1 MSEPRRCKS
10 LVDLYGLLNKSSIET
25 ADNKSSS
32 GVSTADSDSGYLNS
46 DMEEMDKVSVSE
58 CLLLPAFATATNRT
72 ILSGYSGRAKNDS
85 SPTIQTLNH
94 AAGLRAAL
102 TLNYGDDVGLICRK
116 QLAIQGCHSYSKC
129 AAVHLLG
136 KHYFALADGVSA
148 NRARGYDAKLFPNAL
163 IDACARFIGETDED
177 YLNYQLKQK
186 CGQLREQ
193 ELINKLMQDDSN
205 EIEQVTHLLND
216 YKFSDEF
223 DEEEEEEEEECDDD
237 EDQFFNEADMFDQE
251 VAELE
256 ENDCERLRN
265 ILAKAHDLAQQQ
277 LVYGSST
284 MCLLSLQFFDTS
296 EYSLLSSCNIGDSG
310 YMLIRDKKVLYKSQ
324 TQSHRYNAPYQLGC
338 TPPEL
343 IEHNLYRDR

>member
-10 LVDLYGLLNKSSIET
+10 LVDFYGTSGET

-32 GVSTADSDSGYLNS
+32 GVSTADSDSGYLN

-58 CLLLPAFATATNRT
+58 SFMPFTATNKT
-72 ILSGYSGRAKNDS
+72 ILSGYSGRAKNDT
-85 SPTIQTLNH
+85 SPSIQTLNH
-94 AAGLRAAL
+94 TAGLRSAL

-116 QLAIQGCHSYSKC
+116 QLATQRCHSSNKC
-129 AAVHLLG
+129 TAVHLLG

-163 IDACARFIGETDED
+163 IDACARFIGEVDED

-193 ELINKLMQDDSN
+193 ELIKKLMQDEIS

-223 DEEEEEEEEECDDD
+223 DEEEEEDEESDDV
-237 EDQFFNEADMFDQE
+237 EDQFFNEADEFDQE

-256 ENDCERLRN
+256 ENDCERLRS

-310 YMLIRDKKVLYKSQ
+310 YMIIRDKKVLYKSQ
-324 TQSHRYNAPYQLGC
+324 SQSHRYNAPYQLGC